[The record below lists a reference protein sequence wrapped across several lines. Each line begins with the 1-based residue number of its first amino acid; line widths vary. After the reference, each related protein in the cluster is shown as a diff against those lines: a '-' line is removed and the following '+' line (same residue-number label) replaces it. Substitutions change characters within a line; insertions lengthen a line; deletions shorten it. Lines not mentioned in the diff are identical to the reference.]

1 MTFERVGRRQVLDFP
16 DDEALLEV
24 ESARLT
30 AAGRIRLGLK
40 ALGSNA
46 NVSGRVN
53 NVVVLV
59 EDGVRENRTI
69 DEDFELQIRSST
81 TLPEAGSETQ

>member
-1 MTFERVGRRQVLDFP
+1 LVHRGRVTAQP
-16 DDEALLEV
+16 H
-24 ESARLT
+24 LT
-30 AAGRIRLGLK
+30 AKGQIRLDLK

-46 NVSGRVN
+46 TATGRVN

-69 DEDFELQIRSST
+69 DEDFELRISSAT
-81 TLPEAGSETQ
+81 TF